1 MPYILSVPVFSHA
14 AAVDVFLTDFRPAAA
29 GGAVDSAAHLPVL
42 PPVALHQAGNFRPVA
57 ADGAAAARMA
67 PAPVAVAAGGAAAVR
82 TVPVPVAADGAA
94 AVRTAPA
101 PAGGVV
107 AARTVPVPVAAGV
120 SPACPADV
128 P

>member
-1 MPYILSVPVFSHA
+1 MPYILSVPVLSHA
-14 AAVDVFLTDFRPAAA
+14 AAADVLLTDFRPAAA

-67 PAPVAVAAGGAAAVR
+67 PAPVAVGGAAAVR

-101 PAGGVV
+101 PAGGAV
-107 AARTVPVPVAAGV
+107 AARTVPVPVAADV